1 MPMSYPLRN
10 FRPNVN
16 KTKMCL
22 MIPKPDDASRR
33 TDNTI
38 ANRKRTKDQTMMY
51 KALHRKRKIEQR
63 EPY

>member
-1 MPMSYPLRN
+1 
-10 FRPNVN
+10 
-16 KTKMCL
+16 MCL
-22 MIPKPDDASRR
+22 MIPKESSDAASRR